1 MVPLHTLEKLGFF
14 EGLPPEYL
22 KPLVGVAKV
31 IEVKAGEI
39 IFNEGQNSPNI
50 YSLIEGKVALE
61 TWVAGRGATII
72 QTVGPGKLLGWT
84 PLLTQGL
91 MTATARAVEPSRL
104 VAINA
109 IQAQEACAQNPKL
122 GMEIMRRTALALA
135 KRLNATRMHLLEAY
149 EDTLPV
155 VSE

>member
-1 MVPLHTLEKLGFF
+1 MVPLNMLEKIAFF
-14 EGLPPEYL
+14 EGFPPEYL

-31 IEVKAGEI
+31 VDVKAGET
-39 IFNEGQNSPNI
+39 IFNEGQKSPNI
-50 YSLIEGKVALE
+50 YAIVEGKVALE

-72 QTVGPGKLLGWT
+72 QTVGPGKLVGWS
-84 PLLTQGL
+84 PLLSQGL
-91 MTATARAVEPSRL
+91 MTATARAVEPARL

-109 IQAQEACAQNPKL
+109 MQAQEACAQNPKL
-122 GMEIMRRTALALA
+122 GMEFMRRTALALA